1 MNLSLDET
9 KNTNDI
15 VVESEAMDVVFDS
28 ELEAYV
34 RGAVIDY
41 SDAWYKRG
49 FSIRGGGMSSC

>member
-1 MNLSLDET
+1 
-9 KNTNDI
+9 
-15 VVESEAMDVVFDS
+15 VESEAMDVVFDS